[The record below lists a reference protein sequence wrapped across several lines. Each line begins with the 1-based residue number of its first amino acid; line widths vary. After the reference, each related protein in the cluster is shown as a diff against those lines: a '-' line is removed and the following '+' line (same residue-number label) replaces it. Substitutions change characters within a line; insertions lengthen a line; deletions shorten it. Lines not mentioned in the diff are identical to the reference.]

1 MTQSD
6 RIANLNRAVEIFGE
20 LDRLGKAITVQAQS
34 MHALGIYD
42 NALVAKLIG
51 RVAELS
57 AELTKINKVLDER
70 KGGE

>member
-6 RIANLNRAVEIFGE
+6 RIANLNRAVEICGE
-20 LDRLGKAITVQAQS
+20 LADLGKAINVQAQS